1 MVNAL
6 DSVLCLWARHST
18 LIYFCFRINSS
29 KKTSTKKS
37 RGVVST
43 TTYSSKSM
51 SCCSVCGSYACS
63 SDHALST
70 IKSMSLCHSL
80 TDEDNLDQ
88 LSLDDFGDEPQVS
101 QPHNS
106 TLNEEDCH
114 LELKDLIPQD
124 LSAII
129 GRLHLLK
136 CFRTCEKGKYT
147 LGTILVW
154 SNLGYYFSF
163 WIRMVVG
170 CKLICPC
177 IMSGSSHK
185 FCHFSP

>member
-124 LSAII
+124 LSAIM
-129 GRLHLLK
+129 GRWHLLK

-147 LGTILVW
+147 LGTILV
-154 SNLGYYFSF
+154 
-163 WIRMVVG
+163 
-170 CKLICPC
+170 
-177 IMSGSSHK
+177 
-185 FCHFSP
+185 